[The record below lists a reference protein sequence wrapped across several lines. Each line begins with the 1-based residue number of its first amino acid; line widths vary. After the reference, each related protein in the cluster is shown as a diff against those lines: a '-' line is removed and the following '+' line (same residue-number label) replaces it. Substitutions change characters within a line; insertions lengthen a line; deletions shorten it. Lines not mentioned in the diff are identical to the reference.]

1 MLLFGAGDS
10 DTSFNYL
17 ASVIASDSKGGETLF
32 VTCTPASNPSTTT
45 TGTVPSSTDD
55 DSNDDDS
62 YDDDSDCGFGPGLT
76 ITLGTAAATSA
87 YDVYLAEPTDFSLS
101 AHCDVAT
108 VASTA
113 LCTQVAGGAEANDP
127 GTSIWTAQIR
137 GVDYVAATSD
147 LDSYDDI
154 TFFPV
159 TITAGMEKL
168 AAGGVAVA
176 TSSSGTASSNNGSAK
191 PSSSAGITSASAT
204 GTTGAVIAGATSSL
218 RSATSA
224 ASGSAAAVS
233 TSTTSLVSSG
243 AASASTVIPNNTG
256 AKGMV
261 ESGVTFVVMYGVAA
275 VCGMG
280 MLLL

>member
-1 MLLFGAGDS
+1 MLLFGAGDG

-32 VTCTPASNPSTTT
+32 VTCTPASNPSTTS
-45 TGTVPSSTDD
+45 TGTMPSSTDD
-55 DSNDDDS
+55 DSDDDS
-62 YDDDSDCGFGPGLT
+62 DDTDCGFGPGLT

-87 YDVYLAEPTDFSLS
+87 YDVYLAEPTEFSLS
-101 AHCDVAT
+101 AHCDVANA
-108 VASTA
+108 VSTA
-113 LCTQVAGGAEANDP
+113 VCTQIAGGAEANDP

-137 GVDYVAATSD
+137 GVGYVAATSD
-147 LDSYDDI
+147 LDSYDDV

-168 AAGGVAVA
+168 AAGGAAVA
-176 TSSSGTASSNNGSAK
+176 TSSSGAASSVSGSAK

-204 GTTGAVIAGATSSL
+204 GTAGAVVGGATSSPG
-218 RSATSA
+218 SAISA
-224 ASGSAAAVS
+224 ASGSGATTSFAAAA
-233 TSTTSLVSSG
+233 G
-243 AASASTVIPNNTG
+243 ASTITPNNNG
-256 AKGMV
+256 ASGMV
-261 ESGVTFVVMYGVAA
+261 ESGVTSVVIYGVAA